1 MASLRKM
8 DRKTAKNGY
17 VWQAVIEQ
25 KADPLTGKR
34 NRIYKTLPEGIT
46 KAEAWKIARAMET
59 DIDNDSYIKNH
70 DITVAEYFNDWLN
83 TYIIP
88 HKSPTTAETYSY
100 NVRNYILPKF
110 GKLRLQDLTTLMLQ
124 RWFNSLKISPLSG
137 RELTPKTIRNIWLN
151 LSAGLKRAVQLEYLK
166 KNPAENI
173 ELPKCKTY
181 QAEVY
186 DTEEI
191 RALINAAQ
199 GTDME
204 VGIMTLLLMGLRRG
218 ELLAIK
224 FEHIDYDNGIL
235 SIVENAVQ
243 VKDKIVIKDPKTANG
258 TRKLEIPGVLL
269 ELFERERSSYTQ
281 RKIEYGTRFNDTNL
295 LICQPDGSPYRPD
308 WYSEKFKRFLK
319 ANGLKR
325 IRLHD
330 LRHTNAT
337 LMLRLGIH
345 AKVMAHR
352 LGHGSIG
359 ITLQT
364 YSHVIN
370 EMSTEANAKLEAGLK
385 DIMG

>member
-1 MASLRKM
+1 MGSLRKM
-8 DRKTAKNGY
+8 ARKTVKKGY
-17 VWQAVIEQ
+17 VWQAIIE
-25 KADPLTGKR
+25 KGECPVTGKR
-34 NRIYKTLPEGIT
+34 LRDFKTLPEHFT
-46 KAEAWKIARAMET
+46 QKQADKAMRELQAEFNNGT
-59 DIDNDSYIKNH
+59 YVENN
-70 DITVAEYFNDWLN
+70 DITVAEYFNDWLA
-83 TYIIP
+83 TYIVP
-88 HKSPTTAETYSY
+88 HKSPTTAHTYDY

-110 GKLRLQDLTTLMLQ
+110 GNLKLQDLNTIEIQ
-124 RWFNSLKISPLSG
+124 KWFNSLKVSPLSG
-137 RELTPKTIRNIWLN
+137 RKLSPKTTRNIWLN
-151 LSAGLKRAVQLEYLK
+151 FSAALKRAVQLGIIK
-166 KNPAENI
+166 RNPAENI
-173 ELPKCKTY
+173 ELPKCKQY
-181 QAEVY
+181 EAQIY
-186 DTEEI
+186 DSAEI
-191 RALINAAQ
+191 RKLIDAAQ

-269 ELFERERSSYTQ
+269 ELLERERSSYAQ
-281 RKIEYGTRFNDTNL
+281 RKIEYGARFHDTNL